1 MQILCSNFQ
10 NLVCSMKPI
19 CLNLIILSFMRD
31 VKQSVISLKKWNK
44 KQLLLYLQE
53 RLNEP
58 NIWMIWLLPLVR
70 KRLVERPIYVIKR
83 KAQSRD
89 QKFNKKASETD
100 PMRKQ
105 RLDNAKRKI
114 EQLYDI
120 ICLAII
126 KWLYWVIIFLY
137 CFVIFIHRYY

>member
-1 MQILCSNFQ
+1 M
-10 NLVCSMKPI
+10 
-19 CLNLIILSFMRD
+19 
-31 VKQSVISLKKWNK
+31 
-44 KQLLLYLQE
+44 
-53 RLNEP
+53 
-58 NIWMIWLLPLVR
+58 
-70 KRLVERPIYVIKR
+70 VERPIYVIKR

-126 KWLYWVIIFLY
+126 KWLY
-137 CFVIFIHRYY
+137 